1 MTSGTEAHPAGAPV
15 LELRDL
21 VVEIRSRRGA
31 VRVVDEV
38 SLTVGVGEIV
48 GLVGES
54 GCGKSMTVFSVL
66 GLFPTPAARSVHGEI
81 LFRGQELRGLSESEL
96 RLYRGARVGM
106 VFQDP
111 SSFLDP
117 LMPVGRQVA
126 ETLRAHGQRQGVE
139 ARVLELLAQMEL
151 PDPAGV
157 ARRFP
162 HELSGGQRQRV
173 LIAAAL
179 AMRPAL
185 LIADEPTTAL
195 DVTVQANILDLLA
208 RLRQTLGLSIL
219 LITHDLG
226 IVAEVCDRVYVMY
239 AGRVVET
246 NEVHALFA
254 RPRHPY
260 TQGLLRGT
268 LSVEA
273 FSGELFS
280 IPGVVPSPRAFP
292 AGCRFHPR
300 CPIAADLCR
309 SNDPPLMP
317 RETGADACWRAL
329 EPVAADAWAQ
339 ESGVRSQESGERP
352 KPAPAGRE
360 LLGGDEL

>member
-1 MTSGTEAHPAGAPV
+1 MPDDNSATPQAPV

-21 VVEIRSRRGA
+21 VTEIRGRRGA
-31 VRVVDEV
+31 IRVVDDV
-38 SLTVGVGEIV
+38 SLRVGSGEIV

-54 GCGKSMTVFSVL
+54 GCGKSMTAFSVL
-66 GLFPTPAARSVHGEI
+66 GLFPTPAAQVTGGEI
-81 LFRGQELRGLSESEL
+81 LFRGQDLRGLAPSAL
-96 RLYRGARVGM
+96 RLYRGARIGM

-117 LMPVGRQVA
+117 LMPVGQQVA
-126 ETLRAHGQRQGVE
+126 ETLISHGQRAGVE

-151 PDPAGV
+151 PDPAAV
-157 ARRFP
+157 ARRYP

-179 AMRPAL
+179 AMRPSL

-195 DVTVQANILDLLA
+195 DVTVQASILHLLA
-208 RLRQTLGLSIL
+208 RLRETLGLGIL

-246 NEVHALFA
+246 NDIDGLF
-254 RPRHPY
+254 RQPRHPY

-273 FSGELFS
+273 FSSELFS
-280 IPGVVPSPRAFP
+280 IPGVVPNPRAFP
-292 AGCRFHPR
+292 AGCRFNPR
-300 CPIAADLCR
+300 CPIVADLCR
-309 SNDPPLMP
+309 VNDPMLMA
-317 RETGADACWRAL
+317 REHGADACWRAL
-329 EPVAADAWAQ
+329 EPVAANAWAAG
-339 ESGVRSQESGERP
+339 S
-352 KPAPAGRE
+352 PA
-360 LLGGDEL
+360 